1 MGILFLYTAIILNS
15 ICLMNVSK
23 QIFYKLINL
32 NKNQLQNSWRFNN
45 NDKEIKFKIQLSKK

>member
-1 MGILFLYTAIILNS
+1 
-15 ICLMNVSK
+15 MNVSK

-45 NDKEIKFKIQLSKK
+45 NDKEIRFKIQLLKK